1 MNMLVEWDK
10 AVTDLSKN
18 DKIIAKIIA
27 DYPKERMEM
36 KNDTL
41 HTLVRSVVGQ
51 QISVR
56 AADAIWNRL
65 DEACNNSITEN
76 NLLKLSIE
84 DMRKTGLSNTKSNY
98 IMNIVNANL
107 SELDWEDMNDEEVS
121 NELCKIKG
129 IGPWTADMFLIFRLG
144 RTNILPLGDIG
155 LINAINLHY
164 NNEEK
169 LSKEE
174 LMKFKEKWSP
184 WCSIATWYMWRSLD
198 PVPVEY

>member
-1 MNMLVEWDK
+1 MNMLTEWDN
-10 AVTDLSKN
+10 AVTDLSEN
-18 DKIIAKIIA
+18 DSIIAKIIA
-27 DYPKERMEM
+27 NYPKERMQM

-65 DEACNNSITEN
+65 DEACNNSITDD
-76 NLLKLSIE
+76 NLLQLSIE

-98 IMNIVNANL
+98 IINIVKANL
-107 SELDWEDMNDEEVS
+107 TDLNWENMNDDEVS

-155 LINAINLHY
+155 LVNAINLHY
-164 NNEEK
+164 NNKDK

-174 LMKFKEKWSP
+174 LMKFKKKWSP

>member
-1 MNMLVEWDK
+1 MLAEWDK
-10 AVTDLSKN
+10 AVTDLSKS
-18 DKIIAKIIA
+18 DDIIAKIIT

-164 NNEEK
+164 NNKEK

-174 LMKFKEKWSP
+174 LIKFKEKWSP

>member
-1 MNMLVEWDK
+1 MLAEWDK

-18 DKIIAKIIA
+18 DDIIGKIIT

-76 NLLKLSIE
+76 NLLELSIG

-98 IMNIVNANL
+98 ILNIINANL
-107 SELDWEDMNDEEVS
+107 SELDWENMNDEEVS
-121 NELCKIKG
+121 NKLCEIKG

-144 RTNILPLGDIG
+144 RTDVLPLGDIG
-155 LINAINLHY
+155 LVNAINLHY
-164 NNEEK
+164 NNKEK

-174 LMKFKEKWSP
+174 LLKFKEKWSP

>member
-1 MNMLVEWDK
+1 MNMLTEWDN

-18 DKIIAKIIA
+18 DSIIAKIIA
-27 DYPKERMEM
+27 NYPKERMEM

-65 DEACNNSITEN
+65 DEACNNSITGD
-76 NLLKLSIE
+76 NLLQLSIE

-98 IMNIVNANL
+98 IINIVEANL
-107 SELDWEDMNDEEVS
+107 TSLNWEDMNDDEVS

-155 LINAINLHY
+155 LVNAINLHY
-164 NNEEK
+164 NNKEK

-174 LMKFKEKWSP
+174 LMKFKKKWSP

>member
-1 MNMLVEWDK
+1 MNMLTEWDN

-18 DKIIAKIIA
+18 DSIIAKIIA
-27 DYPKERMEM
+27 NYPKERMEM

-65 DEACNNSITEN
+65 DEACNNSITGD
-76 NLLKLSIE
+76 NLLQLSIE

-98 IMNIVNANL
+98 IINIVEANL
-107 SELDWEDMNDEEVS
+107 TGLNWEDMNDDEVS

-155 LINAINLHY
+155 LVNAINLHY
-164 NNEEK
+164 NNKEK

-174 LMKFKEKWSP
+174 LMKFKKKWSP

>member
-1 MNMLVEWDK
+1 MLAEWDK
-10 AVTDLSKN
+10 AVTNLSKN
-18 DKIIAKIIA
+18 DDIIAKIIT

-76 NLLKLSIE
+76 NLLELSIG

-98 IMNIVNANL
+98 IINIINANL
-107 SELDWEDMNDEEVS
+107 SELDWENMNDEEVS
-121 NELCKIKG
+121 NKLCEVKG

-144 RTNILPLGDIG
+144 RTDVLPLGDIG
-155 LINAINLHY
+155 LVNAINLHY
-164 NNEEK
+164 NNKEK

-174 LMKFKEKWSP
+174 LLKFREKWSP

>member
-1 MNMLVEWDK
+1 MNMLAEWDK

-18 DKIIAKIIA
+18 DDVIAKIIT

-65 DEACNNSITEN
+65 DEACNNSITVN
-76 NLLKLSIE
+76 NILELSIE

-98 IMNIVNANL
+98 IINIVNANL
-107 SELDWEDMNDEEVS
+107 SELDWGDMNDEEVS

-144 RTNILPLGDIG
+144 RTNVLPLGDIG
-155 LINAINLHY
+155 LVNAINLYY
-164 NNEEK
+164 NNKEK

-184 WCSIATWYMWRSLD
+184 WCSIATWYMWRS
-198 PVPVEY
+198 

>member
-18 DKIIAKIIA
+18 DNIIAKIIA

-36 KNDTL
+36 KNDAL

-76 NLLKLSIE
+76 NLLELSIE

-98 IMNIVNANL
+98 IINIVNANL
-107 SELDWEDMNDEEVS
+107 SELDWEDMSDEEVS

-144 RTNILPLGDIG
+144 RTNVLPLGDIG
-155 LINAINLHY
+155 LVNAINLHY
-164 NNEEK
+164 NNKEK

>member
-1 MNMLVEWDK
+1 MNMLTEWDN

-18 DKIIAKIIA
+18 DSIIAKIIA
-27 DYPKERMEM
+27 NYPKERMQM

-65 DEACNNSITEN
+65 DEACNNSITGD
-76 NLLKLSIE
+76 NLLQLSIE

-98 IMNIVNANL
+98 IINIVEANL
-107 SELDWEDMNDEEVS
+107 TSLNWEDMNDDEVS

-155 LINAINLHY
+155 LVNAINLHY
-164 NNEEK
+164 NNKDK

-174 LMKFKEKWSP
+174 LMKFKKKWSP

>member
-1 MNMLVEWDK
+1 MNMLAEWDK

-18 DKIIAKIIA
+18 DDIIAKIIT

-164 NNEEK
+164 NNKEK

>member
-1 MNMLVEWDK
+1 MNMLTEWDN

-18 DKIIAKIIA
+18 DNIIAKIIA
-27 DYPKERMEM
+27 NYPKERMEM

-65 DEACNNSITEN
+65 DEACNNSITGD
-76 NLLKLSIE
+76 NLLQLSIE

-98 IMNIVNANL
+98 IINIVKANL
-107 SELDWEDMNDEEVS
+107 TDLNWENMNDDEVS

-155 LINAINLHY
+155 LVNAINLHY
-164 NNEEK
+164 NNKEK

-174 LMKFKEKWSP
+174 LMKFKKKWSP

>member
-18 DKIIAKIIA
+18 DNIIAKIIT

-155 LINAINLHY
+155 LVNAINLHY
-164 NNEEK
+164 NNKEK

>member
-18 DKIIAKIIA
+18 DNIIAKIIT

-107 SELDWEDMNDEEVS
+107 SELDWEDMSDEEVS

-144 RTNILPLGDIG
+144 RTNVLPLGDIG
-155 LINAINLHY
+155 LVNAINLHY
-164 NNEEK
+164 NNKEK

>member
-1 MNMLVEWDK
+1 MLTEWDN

-18 DKIIAKIIA
+18 DSIIAKIIA
-27 DYPKERMEM
+27 NYPKERMEM

-65 DEACNNSITEN
+65 DEACNNSITGD
-76 NLLKLSIE
+76 NLLQLSIE

-98 IMNIVNANL
+98 IINIVKANL
-107 SELDWEDMNDEEVS
+107 TDLNWENMNDDEVS

-155 LINAINLHY
+155 LVNAINLHY
-164 NNEEK
+164 NNKEK

-174 LMKFKEKWSP
+174 LMKFKKKWSP

>member
-1 MNMLVEWDK
+1 MNMLGEWNK
-10 AVTDLSKN
+10 AVADLSKN

-76 NLLKLSIE
+76 TLLKLSIE

-98 IMNIVNANL
+98 IINIVNANL
-107 SELDWEDMNDEEVS
+107 SELEWEDMSDEEVS

-155 LINAINLHY
+155 LVNAINLHY
-164 NNEEK
+164 NNKEK
-169 LSKEE
+169 LSKEK

>member
-1 MNMLVEWDK
+1 MLAEWDK

-18 DKIIAKIIA
+18 DDIIAKIIT

-76 NLLKLSIE
+76 NLLELSIE

-98 IMNIVNANL
+98 IINIVNANL
-107 SELDWEDMNDEEVS
+107 SELDWENMNDEEVS

-155 LINAINLHY
+155 LVNAINLHY
-164 NNEEK
+164 NNKEK
-169 LSKEE
+169 LSKEK
-174 LMKFKEKWSP
+174 LMEFKEKWSP

>member
-1 MNMLVEWDK
+1 MLAEWDK

-18 DKIIAKIIA
+18 DDIIAKIIT

-36 KNDTL
+36 KNDSL

-76 NLLKLSIE
+76 NLLELSIE

-98 IMNIVNANL
+98 IINIVNANL
-107 SELDWEDMNDEEVS
+107 SELNWEDMSDEEVS

-144 RTNILPLGDIG
+144 RTNVLPLGDIG
-155 LINAINLHY
+155 LVNAINLHY
-164 NNEEK
+164 NNKEK

-174 LMKFKEKWSP
+174 LMEFKEKWSP

>member
-1 MNMLVEWDK
+1 MLTEWDN

-18 DKIIAKIIA
+18 DSIIAKIIA
-27 DYPKERMEM
+27 NYPKERMEM

-65 DEACNNSITEN
+65 DEACNNSITED
-76 NLLKLSIE
+76 NLLQLSIE
-84 DMRKTGLSNTKSNY
+84 DMRRTGLSNTKSNY
-98 IMNIVNANL
+98 IINIVEANL
-107 SELDWEDMNDEEVS
+107 TDLNWEDMNDDEVS

-155 LINAINLHY
+155 LVNAINLHY
-164 NNEEK
+164 NNKDK

-174 LMKFKEKWSP
+174 LMKFKKKWSP

>member
-1 MNMLVEWDK
+1 MNMLAEWDK
-10 AVTDLSKN
+10 AVTDLSKS
-18 DKIIAKIIA
+18 DDIIAKIIT

-121 NELCKIKG
+121 SELCKIKG

-155 LINAINLHY
+155 LVNAINLHY
-164 NNEEK
+164 NNKEK

>member
-1 MNMLVEWDK
+1 MLAEWDK

-18 DKIIAKIIA
+18 DNVIAKIIA
-27 DYPKERMEM
+27 NYPKERMEM

-65 DEACNNSITEN
+65 DDACDNSITEK
-76 NLLKLSIE
+76 NLLRLSIE

-129 IGPWTADMFLIFRLG
+129 IGPWTADMFLIFTLVRPDVFPFGDLGIQKGFMILYKMDRLPKLNEMEKEAEQWRPY
-144 RTNILPLGDIG
+144 RTV
-155 LINAINLHY
+155 A
-164 NNEEK
+164 
-169 LSKEE
+169 
-174 LMKFKEKWSP
+174 
-184 WCSIATWYMWRSLD
+184 AWYLWKIVD
-198 PVPVEY
+198 GPFEW

>member
-1 MNMLVEWDK
+1 MLAEWDK

-18 DKIIAKIIA
+18 DDIIAKIIT

-76 NLLKLSIE
+76 NLLELSIG

-98 IMNIVNANL
+98 IINIVNANL
-107 SELDWEDMNDEEVS
+107 SELDWEDMNDDEVS

-144 RTNILPLGDIG
+144 RTNVLPLGDIG
-155 LINAINLHY
+155 LVNAINLHY
-164 NNEEK
+164 NNKEK

-174 LMKFKEKWSP
+174 LMKFKKKWSP

>member
-1 MNMLVEWDK
+1 MNMLTEWDN
-10 AVTDLSKN
+10 AVTDLSEN
-18 DKIIAKIIA
+18 DSIIAKIIA
-27 DYPKERMEM
+27 NYPKERMQM

-65 DEACNNSITEN
+65 DEACNNSITGD
-76 NLLKLSIE
+76 NLLQLSIE

-98 IMNIVNANL
+98 IINIVEANL
-107 SELDWEDMNDEEVS
+107 TGLNWEDMNDDEVS

-155 LINAINLHY
+155 LVNAINLNY
-164 NNEEK
+164 NNKEK

-174 LMKFKEKWSP
+174 LMKFKKKWSP

>member
-1 MNMLVEWDK
+1 MLAEWDK

-18 DKIIAKIIA
+18 DDIIGKIIT

-76 NLLKLSIE
+76 NLLELSIE

-98 IMNIVNANL
+98 IINIVNANL
-107 SELDWEDMNDEEVS
+107 SELEWEDMSDEEVS

-144 RTNILPLGDIG
+144 RTNVLPLGDIG
-155 LINAINLHY
+155 LVNAINLHY
-164 NNEEK
+164 NNKEK

>member
-1 MNMLVEWDK
+1 MLVEWDK

-144 RTNILPLGDIG
+144 RTNVLPLGDIG
-155 LINAINLHY
+155 LVNAINLHY
-164 NNEEK
+164 NNKEK
-169 LSKEE
+169 LSKEK
-174 LMKFKEKWSP
+174 LMEFKEKWSP
-184 WCSIATWYMWRSLD
+184 WCSIACLLYTSPSPRDS
-198 PVPVEY
+198 

>member
-1 MNMLVEWDK
+1 MLAEWDK
-10 AVTDLSKN
+10 AVTDLSKS
-18 DKIIAKIIA
+18 DDIIAKIIT

-155 LINAINLHY
+155 LVNAINLHY
-164 NNEEK
+164 NSKVK

>member
-1 MNMLVEWDK
+1 MLTEWDN
-10 AVTDLSKN
+10 AVTDLSEN
-18 DKIIAKIIA
+18 DSIIAKIIA
-27 DYPKERMEM
+27 NYPKERMQM

-65 DEACNNSITEN
+65 DEACNNSITED
-76 NLLKLSIE
+76 NLLQLSIE
-84 DMRKTGLSNTKSNY
+84 DMRRTGLSNTKSNY
-98 IMNIVNANL
+98 IINIVKANL
-107 SELDWEDMNDEEVS
+107 TDLNWENMNDDEVS

-155 LINAINLHY
+155 LVNAINLHY
-164 NNEEK
+164 NNKEK

-174 LMKFKEKWSP
+174 LMKFKKKWSP

>member
-1 MNMLVEWDK
+1 MLTEWDK
-10 AVTDLSKN
+10 AVADLSKN
-18 DKIIAKIIA
+18 DSIIAKIIA
-27 DYPKERMEM
+27 NYPEERMEM

-76 NLLKLSIE
+76 NLLKLSTE

-98 IMNIVNANL
+98 IINIVNANL
-107 SELDWEDMNDEEVS
+107 SELNWEDMNDEEVS

-129 IGPWTADMFLIFRLG
+129 IGPWPADMFLIFRLG
-144 RTNILPLGDIG
+144 RTNFLPLGDIG
-155 LINAINLHY
+155 LVNAINLHY
-164 NNEEK
+164 NNKEK

-184 WCSIATWYMWRSLD
+184 WSSIATWYMWRSLD

>member
-1 MNMLVEWDK
+1 MNMLTEWDN

-18 DKIIAKIIA
+18 DSIIAKIIA
-27 DYPKERMEM
+27 NYPKERMEM

-65 DEACNNSITEN
+65 DEACNNSITGD
-76 NLLKLSIE
+76 NLLQLSIE

-98 IMNIVNANL
+98 IINLVEANL
-107 SELDWEDMNDEEVS
+107 TGLNWEDMNDDEVS

-155 LINAINLHY
+155 LVNAINLHY
-164 NNEEK
+164 NNKDK

-174 LMKFKEKWSP
+174 LMKFKKKWSP

>member
-1 MNMLVEWDK
+1 MNMLIEWDK
-10 AVTDLSKN
+10 AISELSES
-18 DKIIAKIIA
+18 DDIIAKIIA
-27 DYPKERMEM
+27 DYPKEKMEM

-51 QISVR
+51 QISVT

-65 DEACNNSITEN
+65 NDACGNSINEDS
-76 NLLKLSIE
+76 LLRLSIK

-98 IMNIVNANL
+98 IVNIVNANL
-107 SELDWEDMNDEEVS
+107 SELEWENMSDHEVS
-121 NELCKIKG
+121 DELCKIKG

-144 RTNILPLGDIG
+144 RTNVLPLGDIG
-155 LINAINLHY
+155 LVNAINLHY
-164 NNEEK
+164 NNSEK

-174 LMKFKEKWSP
+174 LMKFKDKWSP

>member
-1 MNMLVEWDK
+1 MNMLGEWNK
-10 AVTDLSKN
+10 AVADLSKN
-18 DKIIAKIIA
+18 DKIIAKIIT
-27 DYPKERMEM
+27 DYPEERMEM
-36 KNDTL
+36 KNDSL

-76 NLLKLSIE
+76 NLLQLSID

-98 IMNIVNANL
+98 IINIVNANL
-107 SELDWEDMNDEEVS
+107 SELNWEDMNDEEVS

-155 LINAINLHY
+155 LVNAINLHY
-164 NNEEK
+164 NNKEK
-169 LSKEE
+169 LSKEK

>member
-1 MNMLVEWDK
+1 MLVEWDK

-164 NNEEK
+164 NNKEK

>member
-1 MNMLVEWDK
+1 MLVDWNRAISE
-10 AVTDLSKN
+10 LSEKDN
-18 DKIIAKIIA
+18 IIAKIIA
-27 DYPKERMEM
+27 NYPNEKMEM

-56 AADAIWNRL
+56 AADAIWDRL
-65 DEACNNSITEN
+65 EKACGNSITEQ
-76 NLLKLSIE
+76 NLLQLKKE
-84 DMRKTGLSNTKSNY
+84 DMRNTGLSNTKSSY
-98 IMNIVNANL
+98 IKNIVNANL
-107 SELDWEDMNDEEVS
+107 SEIDWESMSDDEVA

-155 LINAINLHY
+155 LVNAINLHY
-164 NNEEK
+164 NNKEK
-169 LSKEE
+169 LEKEE
-174 LMKFKEKWSP
+174 LEKFKSKWSP

>member
-1 MNMLVEWDK
+1 MNMLAEWDK

-41 HTLVRSVVGQ
+41 HTLMRSVVGQ

-65 DEACNNSITEN
+65 DGACNNSITEK
-76 NLLKLSIE
+76 NLLELSIE

-98 IMNIVNANL
+98 IINIVNANL
-107 SELDWEDMNDEEVS
+107 SELDWENMNDEEVS

-155 LINAINLHY
+155 LVNAINLHY
-164 NNEEK
+164 NNKEK

>member
-1 MNMLVEWDK
+1 MNMLTEWDN

-18 DKIIAKIIA
+18 DSIIAKIIA
-27 DYPKERMEM
+27 NYPKERMEI

-65 DEACNNSITEN
+65 DEACNNSITGD
-76 NLLKLSIE
+76 NLLQLSIE

-98 IMNIVNANL
+98 IINIVEANL
-107 SELDWEDMNDEEVS
+107 TGLNWEDMNDDEVS
-121 NELCKIKG
+121 NKLCKIKG

-155 LINAINLHY
+155 LVNAINLHY
-164 NNEEK
+164 NNKEK

-174 LMKFKEKWSP
+174 LMKFKKKWSP